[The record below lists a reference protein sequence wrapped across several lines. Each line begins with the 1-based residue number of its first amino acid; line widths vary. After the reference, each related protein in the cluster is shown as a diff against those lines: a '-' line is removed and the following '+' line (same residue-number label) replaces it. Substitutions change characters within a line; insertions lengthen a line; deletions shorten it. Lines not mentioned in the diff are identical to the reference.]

1 MPSLVF
7 RYFFVATITGQIR
20 YLKTIY
26 ADTTLQINVCRLTT
40 MFSPLALED
49 IDHKDGIS
57 NLRSLRGTIVTTMD
71 WVLGRGM
78 TPTFCWQKKDYQI
91 LQLPTPEQGIYVQTT
106 EISFP
111 SVYSFN
117 ERYAMRTC
125 ICACALKSMPLW
137 CAWVHCYGF
146 RL

>member
-1 MPSLVF
+1 MLFFYSCVLLNLFKTRTKHNMP
-7 RYFFVATITGQIR
+7 YFFVATITGHIR

-26 ADTTLQINVCRLTT
+26 YDTTLQINVCRLTT
-40 MFSPLALED
+40 MFYPLALED
-49 IDHKDGIS
+49 IHHKDGIS
-57 NLRSLRGTIVTTMD
+57 NLRSLRGTMN

-111 SVYSFN
+111 SVCIKV
-117 ERYAMRTC
+117 YAIMVYMGS
-125 ICACALKSMPLW
+125 LLW
-137 CAWVHCYGF
+137 
-146 RL
+146 L